1 MVDTV
6 STDIKARRDLD
17 LVGQVLKD
25 RYRIIDSL
33 GRGGFGAVFRAEDL
47 EQGTV
52 CAVKALRPA
61 LIESTEMYNRFRRE
75 AQLPSSMGHPNIVDI
90 LDSGKS
96 PEGVPFFVM
105 EYLEGEDLGAI
116 LRRLGPLP
124 WRRVFKIALQLCSA
138 LAAAHQAGI
147 LHRDVKPENVFVV
160 AGPSDDFVKVLDFGI
175 AKRTNR
181 EGSIITRVGAF
192 IGTPEYMS
200 PEQAT
205 GDELDHRVD
214 IYGVGILIYQLIVGE
229 VPFKSKDELEVLN
242 MHAKTPP
249 VRPSVANPHVRLPPE
264 AESLILR
271 ALAKRR
277 EDRFQTALEMATAM
291 SMVLSDYDELAT
303 TDVPRLQMEIPQEP
317 PHNST
322 WMAVVVGIGLGISVL
337 ALAGYFF
344 LT

>member
-6 STDIKARRDLD
+6 STDVRARRDLD

-25 RYRIIDSL
+25 RYHIVNTI
-33 GRGGFGAVFRAEDL
+33 GRGGFGAVFQAQDL
-47 EQGTV
+47 QTGAV

-61 LIESTEMYNRFRRE
+61 LIESSEMFNRFKRE
-75 AQLPSSMGHPNIVDI
+75 AKLPSSIGHPNIVEI

-105 EYLEGEDLGAI
+105 EYLAGEDLAAI

-124 WRRVFKIALQLCSA
+124 WRRVFQIAVQLCSA
-138 LAAAHQAGI
+138 LGAAHEAGI
-147 LHRDVKPENVFVV
+147 LHRDVKPENVFVSQ
-160 AGPSDDFVKVLDFGI
+160 GPTGDMVKILDFGI

-181 EGSIITRVGAF
+181 EGSVITRVGAF

-214 IYGVGILIYQLIVGE
+214 IYGLGILLYQLIVGE
-229 VPFKSKDELEVLN
+229 VPFKSRDELEVLN

-249 VRPSVANPHVRLPPE
+249 VRPAVANPHVRLPPE
-264 AESLILR
+264 AESVILK

-277 EDRFQTALEMATAM
+277 EDRYQTAVEMATAM
-291 SMVLSDYDELAT
+291 QIVLGRYDEMAT
-303 TDVPRLQMEIPQEP
+303 TDTPRLQMEIPQSP
-317 PHNST
+317 PDSPT
-322 WMAVVVGIGLGISVL
+322 WLAVVVGVGLGISVL
-337 ALAGYFF
+337 ALAGYLF